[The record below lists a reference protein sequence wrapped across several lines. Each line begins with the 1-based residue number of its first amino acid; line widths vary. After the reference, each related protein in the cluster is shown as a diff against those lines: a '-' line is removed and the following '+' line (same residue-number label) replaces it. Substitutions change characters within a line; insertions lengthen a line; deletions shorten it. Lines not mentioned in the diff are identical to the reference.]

1 MIPGGVAVAGW
12 RGRITDRAAIHVQDA
27 RLTTPGARETL
38 YAFTPDRPRAGAAC
52 GRVRPEGDVMAP
64 SIRVGVM
71 AVTLAAA
78 VALPA
83 HAQQG
88 DLTAAQVAAVK
99 AEVTAAVDKYYAY
112 FSAHDM
118 KALPEEIF
126 NIPWIVIGGSGPQPD
141 LTKEQALARFEA
153 SLKDLLA
160 NGWGKSIFTTEN
172 VCVLNGNAALASGY
186 NTRYKT
192 DGSVMS
198 VGGVTYLFGKTKQG
212 WRVVSYTGHA
222 RGKVVR
228 CD

>member
-1 MIPGGVAVAGW
+1 MTA
-12 RGRITDRAAIHVQDA
+12 
-27 RLTTPGARETL
+27 
-38 YAFTPDRPRAGAAC
+38 
-52 GRVRPEGDVMAP
+52 
-64 SIRVGVM
+64 SIRVGLM
-71 AVTLAAA
+71 AVVLAA
-78 VALPA
+78 VTALPA
-83 HAQQG
+83 RARQG
-88 DLTAAQVAAVK
+88 ELTPAQVAVIK
-99 AEVTAAVDKYYAY
+99 ADVTAAVDRYYSL
-112 FSAHDM
+112 FSQRDM

-141 LTKEQALARFEA
+141 LTKEQALARFEG

-222 RGKVVR
+222 RNKVVR